1 MSIGN
6 RVLAVFFGAVL
17 AIIITALI
25 YDRFAPVYSNAR
37 LTDVYIEG
45 ATVYGTLRMGKHRD
59 CTAIQGT
66 LVAFAHF
73 VNVPQPVRYV
83 DGSGQ
88 DLKLRD
94 LPSRKEEYAL
104 PVGWKMQRSAPMPN
118 EVSVT
123 FRAKCGIF
131 TRRYTLGRF
140 DATPV

>member
-1 MSIGN
+1 MS
-6 RVLAVFFGAVL
+6 FGRRIPAIALGAAL
-17 AIIITALI
+17 AIAITALA
-25 YDRFAPVYSNAR
+25 YDRYAPVYSNAR
-37 LTDVYIEG
+37 LTDVYIKG
-45 ATVYGTLRMGKHRD
+45 ATVYGTLRMSKHRD
-59 CTAIQGT
+59 CTAVPGT